1 MKPLTP
7 FSDKDGPKWL
17 LAFDFDGTLIVP
29 DESTSVQPQ
38 FFELMR
44 IMRESHKSY
53 WGINTGRS
61 LMQTVQGLSDARFP
75 FLPDYIIAREREIYT
90 PNEFGRWV
98 GLSDWNATCGKEH
111 HKLFR
116 KCRRVLKKL
125 QKWVQSET
133 AAIWGMQEGE
143 PAGIVA
149 STAAEMDFIVARID
163 QEIESKPLLSYQRN
177 GIYLRFSHSDY
188 HKGTAMV
195 EVARRLGLSAEQTF
209 AIGDSHNDLDML
221 DLSMAG
227 LLACPGNACE
237 DVKERVMSCDGYIA
251 QGVASVGTIEALRAS
266 FFEELIVSKDSS

>member
-1 MKPLTP
+1 MMPQ
-7 FSDKDGPKWL
+7 WL
-17 LAFDFDGTLIVP
+17 LAFDFDGTLVIP
-29 DESTSVQPQ
+29 DEGSQVQPQ
-38 FFELMR
+38 FFELMEM
-44 IMRESHKSY
+44 MRQSHQAY

-98 GLSDWNATCGKEH
+98 GLEDWNSRCEKEH

-116 KCRRVLKKL
+116 KCRRILKKI
-125 QKWVQSET
+125 QQWVESET
-133 AAIWGMQEGE
+133 SAIWGMQEGE

-149 STAAEMDFIVARID
+149 SSVPEMDKIVQKID

-195 EVARRLGLSAEQTF
+195 EIAQRLDLSVDQTF

-221 DLSMAG
+221 DLSMASR
-227 LLACPGNACE
+227 LACPGNACDE
-237 DVKERVMSCDGYIA
+237 VKARVSSSGGYVA
-251 QGVASVGTIEALRAS
+251 AGTASVGTIEALCAVFTTQS
-266 FFEELIVSKDSS
+266 